1 MTNEKPFW
9 QSKTFYFNG
18 LTLLAGTLGYWAGHD
33 MFQDQEQLLATIVAL
48 QSATNIVLRFM
59 TTTGIK

>member
-9 QSKTFYFNG
+9 QSKTFIFNA
-18 LTLLAGTLGYWAGHD
+18 LTLLGGTLGYWAGHD
-33 MFQDQEQLLATIVAL
+33 LVQNQESLLATIVAL
-48 QSATNIVLRFM
+48 QSAVNIVLRFI